1 MKSGFLFKTIC
12 ISALLGWSAFGSAAS
27 FDCGQA
33 RAPIDKAICTNPDLS
48 RLDENLAEAYKNALV
63 RSSDANQL
71 KNQQRDWI
79 KQRNAC
85 KNSACL
91 KQAYEF
97 RLNFLNNG
105 LSNKKPSRQTAR
117 NDFPHTKWIGQFVR
131 KVKGHPAVLEVIRK
145 GEGLYFNLSSVYEV
159 NVAIGN
165 VRTGEIEGK
174 LEPMDDYAIFAL
186 PEQDS
191 QCKLYF
197 DLKGNK
203 INIKESQCQE
213 QGGSGVYFS
222 GTFIRK

>member
-1 MKSGFLFKTIC
+1 MNATRFFQFG
-12 ISALLGWSAFGSAAS
+12 LLGFCFGITTHVTAAS

-33 RAPIDKAICTNPDLS
+33 KSAVDQAICQHADLS
-48 RLDENLAEAYKNALV
+48 DLDEQLAEAYKNALV

-85 KNSACL
+85 KNTNCL

-97 RLNFLNNG
+97 RLNFLRNG
-105 LSNKKPSRQTAR
+105 VGKNTNTTRTT
-117 NDFPHTKWIGQFVR
+117 FPHAKWVGQYVR
-131 KVKGHPAVLEVIRK
+131 KVKGHPAVLEIIRK

-159 NVAIGN
+159 NLAIGN

-174 LEPMDDYAIFAL
+174 LDPIDDYAIFAL
-186 PEQDS
+186 PEKDS

-213 QGGSGVYFS
+213 QGGTGVYFS
-222 GTFIRK
+222 GTFNRK

>member
-1 MKSGFLFKTIC
+1 MNIKRFFQLGILSLF
-12 ISALLGWSAFGSAAS
+12 FGMTTHGTAAS
-27 FDCGQA
+27 FDCSQA
-33 RAPIDKAICTNPDLS
+33 KSAVDQTICHHPELS
-48 RLDENLAEAYKNALV
+48 DLDEQLAEAYKNALV

-85 KNSACL
+85 KSAACL

-97 RLNFLNNG
+97 RLNFLKNG
-105 LSNKKPSRQTAR
+105 VSKNTNTTTRTT
-117 NDFPHTKWIGQFVR
+117 FPHAKWVGQYVR
-131 KVKGHPAVLEVIRK
+131 KVKGHPAVLEITRK

-159 NVAIGN
+159 NIAIGN

-174 LEPMDDYAIFAL
+174 LEPIDDYAIFAL
-186 PEQDS
+186 PEKES

-222 GTFIRK
+222 GAFVRK